1 MTAIQDLESSE
12 DMSVPPK
19 REHCP
24 QSVVVGVGVGVVIV
38 VVVCTGS
45 VQQRVHQHAP
55 KEATHAATSK

>member
-12 DMSVPPK
+12 DMSMPPK

-38 VVVCTGS
+38 VVMIT
-45 VQQRVHQHAP
+45 
-55 KEATHAATSK
+55 